1 MRITMKLLVTLWVLF
16 QLSGCAVIEDPVQPD
31 DPNYAPIH
39 PSRLQP
45 PVALNGA
52 IYQTSQ
58 HVSFFVDRTARQ
70 VGDVLTITLSEATTA
85 TKETETEIS
94 KDSSV
99 SVPNPTVFGRNPS
112 FSRFGE
118 GYNLST
124 TIDSDV
130 EFTGEADSDQSNSLQ
145 GTITVTVTEVL
156 PNGVLKVRGEKWMRL
171 NRGDEYIRL
180 TGMVRPE
187 DIGTDNTVPSTR
199 VADARIAYSQ
209 TGELAD
215 ANKAGFLTRFFMSPL
230 WPF

>member
-1 MRITMKLLVTLWVLF
+1 MQINMKLLVALWVLL

-31 DPNYAPIH
+31 DPAYAPIH

-52 IYQTSQ
+52 IYQSSQ

-99 SVPNPTVFGRNPS
+99 SVPNPTIFGQTPS
-112 FSRFGE
+112 LRRLGVTD
-118 GYNLST
+118 LSA